1 MRLLR
6 EVFLRNVCVFRQ
18 GKDFFFLDFYL
29 VYQREV
35 ALFLAVIR
43 IWVRPCVCVCL
54 QRAEE
59 ETVEE
64 ARVQDPINQ
73 QIG

>member
-1 MRLLR
+1 MFVYLDR
-6 EVFLRNVCVFRQ
+6 EQ
-18 GKDFFFLDFYL
+18 IFFFFNFYL

-35 ALFLAVIR
+35 ALFLAMIKSVS
-43 IWVRPCVCVCL
+43 VCVCVSVCL
-54 QRAEE
+54 QRAE

>member
-1 MRLLR
+1 MFVYLDSEQIFFFFRLLFS
-6 EVFLRNVCVFRQ
+6 VPKGGCTLSCSDQNLGPSV
-18 GKDFFFLDFYL
+18 
-29 VYQREV
+29 
-35 ALFLAVIR
+35 
-43 IWVRPCVCVCL
+43 CVCVCL

>member
-18 GKDFFFLDFYL
+18 RTDFFFLDFYL

-43 IWVRPCVCVCL
+43 IWVRPCVCVCVS
-54 QRAEE
+54 A
-59 ETVEE
+59 
-64 ARVQDPINQ
+64 AS
-73 QIG
+73 

>member
-1 MRLLR
+1 MFVYLDR
-6 EVFLRNVCVFRQ
+6 EQ
-18 GKDFFFLDFYL
+18 IFFFYFYL

-35 ALFLAVIR
+35 AFFLAMIKSVS
-43 IWVRPCVCVCL
+43 VCVCVSVCL
-54 QRAEE
+54 QRAE